1 MRKLKFWISAGAC
14 LWCLAS
20 PAVNPYVAGNENSVA
35 ESVPAASVNW
45 SPIAMDSVSAHE
57 QKLVKKKHLLEFTL
71 NVQLP
76 AAEEKLADPVRAW
89 WLALLTGQTG
99 IEPDGP
105 LTSGDEVSTYFRK
118 AYMDRGRDEITQLV
132 RETRRDTLDH
142 RFNYAFDMT
151 LTRVYETKRFVT
163 FRAETYAY
171 SGGAHGVQYREYATF
186 RKSDGHLVSW
196 RDLIE
201 PRQQTKF
208 STLVVDGLEN
218 YFGVVGFAALSER
231 LQITDP
237 YSRTSFP
244 LPKGNPGLL
253 EDGLCVQYDAY
264 EIAPYAAGQPL
275 AIVPYASMKRLWSK
289 VGLSLWK

>member
-1 MRKLKFWISAGAC
+1 
-14 LWCLAS
+14 
-20 PAVNPYVAGNENSVA
+20 
-35 ESVPAASVNW
+35 
-45 SPIAMDSVSAHE
+45 
-57 QKLVKKKHLLEFTL
+57 
-71 NVQLP
+71 
-76 AAEEKLADPVRAW
+76 
-89 WLALLTGQTG
+89 
-99 IEPDGP
+99 
-105 LTSGDEVSTYFRK
+105 
-118 AYMDRGRDEITQLV
+118 MDRGRDEITQLV

-208 STLVVDGLEN
+208 STLVVDGLED

-231 LQITDP
+231 LQITDS